1 MKRLHLSFHL
11 HGNSLLTS
19 SREEAVNYNG
29 DTGKENHKTVS
40 HLEKITAP
48 PNASWHFGDRHP

>member
-1 MKRLHLSFHL
+1 MKRLHLSFYL

-29 DTGKENHKTVS
+29 DTGKENHKTGF
-40 HLEKITAP
+40 P
-48 PNASWHFGDRHP
+48 FGKDHGAAKCVLALW